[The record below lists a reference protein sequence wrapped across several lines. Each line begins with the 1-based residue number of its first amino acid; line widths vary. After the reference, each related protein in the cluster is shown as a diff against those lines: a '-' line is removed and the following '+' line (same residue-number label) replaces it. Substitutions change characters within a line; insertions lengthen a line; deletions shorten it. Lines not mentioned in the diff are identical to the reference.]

1 MGIRARLS
9 RLYKEAEGNVV
20 SIPQP
25 GGTVR
30 RFPESALKDAYL
42 NVCDRIGAGEDA
54 PPEHPLIEAAR
65 NSTDPEWSG
74 SIFATDGDAT
84 EPVEDLSER

>member
-1 MGIRARLS
+1 VRGRLR
-9 RLYKEAEGNVV
+9 RLERLAEGNVV

-42 NVCDRIGAGEDA
+42 NVCARMGAGGDA
-54 PPEHPLIEAAR
+54 PPEHPLLAAAR
-65 NSTDPEWSG
+65 NSTAPEWSG
-74 SIFATDGDAT
+74 SIFATDGDLTA
-84 EPVEDLSER
+84 PIEDLSE

>member
-1 MGIRARLS
+1 MGGMKGRLK
-9 RLYKEAEGNVV
+9 RLLRLAEGNVV

-25 GGTVR
+25 GGPPA

-42 NVCDRIGAGEDA
+42 NVCARMGAGSDA

-65 NSTDPEWSG
+65 NSDDPRWSG
-74 SIFATDGDAT
+74 SLFATDGDLTA
-84 EPVEDLSER
+84 PIEDLSQ

>member
-1 MGIRARLS
+1 MRAKLRRLE
-9 RLYKEAEGNVV
+9 RLAEGNVV
-20 SIPQP
+20 AIPQRD
-25 GGTVR
+25 GTVR

-42 NVCDRIGAGEDA
+42 NVCARMGAGGNA
-54 PPEHPLIEAAR
+54 PPEHPLLEAAR

-84 EPVEDLSER
+84 APIEDLSE

>member
-1 MGIRARLS
+1 MGLRDRLERLS
-9 RLYKEAEGNVV
+9 KRAEGNAV

-42 NVCDRIGAGEDA
+42 NVCARMGAGGDA
-54 PPEHPLIEAAR
+54 PPEHPLLEAAR
-65 NSTDPEWSG
+65 NSTDPKWSG